1 MIQNDLLLKMTDQE
15 KMEHSNYDG
24 LTYLNHDKYL
34 LVSVDEVRQAT
45 IDKILN

>member
-1 MIQNDLLLKMTDQE
+1 MIPW
-15 KMEHSNYDG
+15 
-24 LTYLNHDKYL
+24 YLNHDKYL